1 MEKLLALKSGEKLL
15 DLVFGAEPPD
25 PDWTM
30 TAGIKKIR
38 CNILRNGDHGHGRY
52 RTAGRVRCSII
63 ETWWTFCIHRG
74 APAFKS
80 SNGLSRPV
88 EGIEMEDGRIVGTL
102 AVKFSHYI
110 NPTSYEGVTVVSQP
124 VLQRYI
130 HRPMSVL
137 LNVFFTRG
145 FVADGIEEPVFGSST
160 PSHVLDWDNFQEIS
174 RVLAVRLRTLDT
186 GK

>member
-1 MEKLLALKSGEKLL
+1 
-15 DLVFGAEPPD
+15 
-25 PDWTM
+25 
-30 TAGIKKIR
+30 
-38 CNILRNGDHGHGRY
+38 
-52 RTAGRVRCSII
+52 
-63 ETWWTFCIHRG
+63 
-74 APAFKS
+74 
-80 SNGLSRPV
+80 
-88 EGIEMEDGRIVGTL
+88 MEDGRIVDTL

-124 VLQRYI
+124 VLQRYL

-174 RVLAVRLRTLDT
+174 RVLAVRLPTLDT